1 MKTIKRSIALVL
13 AMILTL
19 AMSVTVFAEGEGT
32 KKTVTITVNEAQ
44 KGHTYE
50 AYQIL
55 KGDVSKSQ
63 TTLSNVDWGTG
74 IQADKKKDLE
84 PSENVKTYVEKLS
97 QMTTS
102 DEIKAEAQKIAS
114 VLSNTV
120 AGSVSVTQDNAKTE
134 IKGLEPGYYLIKDK
148 DGSLTVD
155 EENEEAKAYTEYILK
170 IVADTTITPKT
181 AVPSVEKKVKDTN
194 DTTGDTT
201 EWQDSAD
208 YDIGDDV
215 PFQLTATLPANLQ
228 SYKSYY
234 LKFDDTLSPGLDFNE
249 ESVTVKYGDKDV
261 KEFFKINYDA
271 ASKKLTFT
279 CDNILKEGFE
289 AKNGEKIVVEY
300 NATLN
305 EHAVIGLKGNTI
317 KDEGSFRLNE
327 HAVIDLKGNP
337 NRVKLEFS
345 NNPNNG
351 GEGDKGETREDTVI
365 VFTYKVVINK
375 EDENKNALDGAKF
388 TLYKKIKNAKD
399 KEIEAVISGDK
410 NEIFTFSGLD
420 DGDYVLKETEA
431 PDGYNKAENIEFTIK
446 ADHSIESRTPEL
458 ESLSGALSGDKVT
471 GNIILT
477 PNKTEG
483 SLSTPVQNFKGSV
496 LPSTGGAGRVAI
508 YVIGAI
514 LVLGGGIVL
523 VTKKR
528 VR

>member
-1 MKTIKRSIALVL
+1 MKTIKRSIAFVL

-148 DGSLTVD
+148 DGSLKVD
-155 EENEEAKAYTEYILK
+155 EENKGAKAYTEYILN

-194 DTTGDTT
+194 DTTGETT
-201 EWQDSAD
+201 GWQDSAD
-208 YDIGDDV
+208 YDVRDVV

-228 SYKSYY
+228 SYKS
-234 LKFDDTLSPGLDFNE
+234 
-249 ESVTVKYGDKDV
+249 
-261 KEFFKINYDA
+261 
-271 ASKKLTFT
+271 
-279 CDNILKEGFE
+279 
-289 AKNGEKIVVEY
+289 
-300 NATLN
+300 
-305 EHAVIGLKGNTI
+305 
-317 KDEGSFRLNE
+317 
-327 HAVIDLKGNP
+327 
-337 NRVKLEFS
+337 
-345 NNPNNG
+345 
-351 GEGDKGETREDTVI
+351 
-365 VFTYKVVINK
+365 
-375 EDENKNALDGAKF
+375 
-388 TLYKKIKNAKD
+388 
-399 KEIEAVISGDK
+399 
-410 NEIFTFSGLD
+410 
-420 DGDYVLKETEA
+420 
-431 PDGYNKAENIEFTIK
+431 
-446 ADHSIESRTPEL
+446 
-458 ESLSGALSGDKVT
+458 
-471 GNIILT
+471 
-477 PNKTEG
+477 
-483 SLSTPVQNFKGSV
+483 
-496 LPSTGGAGRVAI
+496 
-508 YVIGAI
+508 
-514 LVLGGGIVL
+514 
-523 VTKKR
+523 
-528 VR
+528 

>member
-1 MKTIKRSIALVL
+1 MKTIKRSIAFVL

-148 DGSLTVD
+148 DGSLKVD
-155 EENEEAKAYTEYILK
+155 EENKGAKAYTEYILN

-194 DTTGDTT
+194 DTTGETT
-201 EWQDSAD
+201 GWQDSAD
-208 YDIGDDV
+208 YDVRDVV

-271 ASKKLTFT
+271 ASKKLTLT

-300 NATLN
+300 NASLN
-305 EHAVIGLKGNTI
+305 EHAVM
-317 KDEGSFRLNE
+317 GS
-327 HAVIDLKGNP
+327 DGNP

-351 GEGDKGETREDTVI
+351 GEGDKGETKEDTVI

-375 EDENKNALDGAKF
+375 LNEKNEPIDGAKF
-388 TLYKKIKNAKD
+388 TLYKKIKGADDEK
-399 KEIEAVISGDK
+399 IEAVISGDK
-410 NEIFTFSGLD
+410 NNVFTFNRLD

-431 PDGYNKAENIEFTIK
+431 PDGYNKANDIAFTIK
-446 ADHSIESRTPEL
+446 ADHSIESDAPEL
-458 ESLSGALSGDKVT
+458 ESLSGDNVT
-471 GNIILT
+471 GDIILT
-477 PNKTEG
+477 PNKPEG
-483 SLSTPVQNFKGSV
+483 SLITDVQNFKGSV

>member
-1 MKTIKRSIALVL
+1 MKTIKRSIAFVL

-19 AMSVTVFAEGEGT
+19 AMSVTVFAEGEGAKNT
-32 KKTVTITVNEAQ
+32 FTITVNEA
-44 KGHTYE
+44 KVGHTYE

-55 KGDVSKSQ
+55 KGDLSKSQ
-63 TTLSNVDWGTG
+63 TTLSNVHWGTG
-74 IQADKKKDLE
+74 IQEDKQTDLE
-84 PSENVKTYVEKLS
+84 PNKDAKAYVEKLS
-97 QMTTS
+97 GMQSNSS
-102 DEIKAEAQKIAS
+102 DLKAEAQKIAS
-114 VLSNTV
+114 ALSATV
-120 AGSVSVTQDNAKTE
+120 AGSVSVTQDNAEAE
-134 IKGLEPGYYLIKDK
+134 ITGLEPGYYLIKDK
-148 DGSLTVD
+148 DSSLTGD
-155 EENEEAKAYTEYILK
+155 EAYTEYILN

-181 AVPSVEKKVKDTN
+181 DVPSVEKKVKDTN

-215 PFQLTATLPANLQ
+215 PFRLTATLPANVE

-234 LKFDDTLSPGLDFNE
+234 LKFDDTLSQGLDFKE
-249 ESVTVKYGDKDV
+249 KTVTVKLGDKDV

-300 NATLN
+300 KATLN
-305 EHAVIGLKGNTI
+305 EHAVIGS
-317 KDEGSFRLNE
+317 E
-327 HAVIDLKGNP
+327 GNP
-337 NRVKLEFS
+337 NKVKLEFS

-351 GEGDKGETREDTVI
+351 GDGDKGETPEDTVI
-365 VFTYKVVINK
+365 VFTYQVVINK
-375 EDENKNALDGAKF
+375 VDEKNEALDGAEF
-388 TLYKKIKNAKD
+388 TLYKKIKNEKD
-399 KEIEAVISGDK
+399 KEIKAVISGDK
-410 NEIFTFSGLD
+410 NDIFTFSGLD
-420 DGDYVLKETEA
+420 DGDYVLKETKT
-431 PDGYNKAENIEFTIK
+431 PDGYNTANDIKFTIK
-446 ADHSIESRTPEL
+446 ADHSIESDAREL
-458 ESLSGALSGDKVT
+458 EPLSGDKVT

-483 SLSTPVQNFKGSV
+483 SLSTPVQNNKGSV